1 MSSIY
6 FGVYRDAVM
15 SLARSVVIKFDHVA
29 DAIND
34 QLRILGGTIDDDAPE
49 TWKYY
54 MNLAGEYHSTD
65 VMMSVRSMD
74 TLEMIDFTKENLL
87 LHRATAREYRPGTL
101 YYDNLVRAFPDQAG
115 LINGI
120 LYPID
125 VETAINSNNGD
136 ILYFDPKYVD
146 ENEYG
151 FAYALQDWVRVFYTR
166 WYNDAFNLTDD
177 LYLASFL
184 GHLYGKLPLAIMLIR
199 LKKAKTPQAHSF
211 HIREHL
217 ASNGRL
223 DEFIPY
229 LTIAQ
234 RLYLY
239 RNINYI
245 ERNVGK
251 QEMFDELVKEICTAR
266 GIPLVR
272 YSIKQNTENMPTE
285 LYPTVD
291 MTKSDVNYPV
301 VQENMQKVTVG
312 YLLGRED
319 SLARDNAIV
328 KYDAEK
334 EIEDKVRSDQFS
346 ILPTKVLD
354 SEVIDRSNSS
364 VRSLTNVLLANW
376 LHLSTSGRY
385 RAYVQI
391 PNPQTG
397 ELMSVTVKDAFII
410 AMYAY
415 YRVWGQVPTKI
426 PQYIAYEV
434 LRNPMPN
441 FEELRKRV
449 QAKYTPA
456 KVIRAI
462 QDGHTPLRSYI
473 STEQFYL
480 DSAQFHQEYLKQWEL
495 YSFQEHPMGRA
506 QAENL
511 VKTHYINRKCTLVEG
526 TISFEQYFTDNGLT
540 ILDLND
546 ADYEQLAKDCINI
559 ATGANLY
566 EVITLGSIQREL
578 LRLMG
583 RLSSYPL
590 QFLRNVA
597 FTDFHVVG
605 VTSTRV
611 GDVDSEAF
619 AGMHTPVANINV
631 QSYRTAGN
639 QIFQISDST
648 ITPPVDY
655 TYVDEDHYHFDPC
668 VNIQETSF
676 NHSSYY
682 LSVAHVTVHG
692 VSIVTDETPN
702 TTGVL
707 DTYLYSNDP
716 TWPVLKE

>member
-29 DAIND
+29 DAVNE
-34 QLRILGGTIDDDAPE
+34 QLRILGQAVDDEKPE

-87 LHRATAREYRPGTL
+87 LHRATAREYVPGKY
-101 YYDNLVRAFPDQAG
+101 YYDNLVRSFPDQAG

-125 VETAINSNNGD
+125 IEKAINSDNGD

-146 ENEYG
+146 ENEYT
-151 FAYALQDWVRVFYTR
+151 FAHALQDWVRVFYTR
-166 WYNDAFNLTDD
+166 WYNDSFNLTDD

-184 GHLYGKLPLAIMLIR
+184 GHLYGKLPLSIMLIR
-199 LKKAKTPQAHSF
+199 LKNAKTPRAHSF

-229 LTIAQ
+229 LTKSQ
-234 RLYLY
+234 QLYLY

-251 QEMFDELVKEICTAR
+251 QELFDELVKEICTAR

-301 VQENMQKVTVG
+301 VQENMGKVTVG

-319 SLARDNAIV
+319 SLARDNAKV
-328 KYDAEK
+328 KFDAEI
-334 EIEDKVRSDQFS
+334 EIIDKVRSDQFS

-364 VRSLTNVLLANW
+364 VRSLTHVLLNNW
-376 LHLSTSGRY
+376 LHLATSGRY

-397 ELMSVTVKDAFII
+397 ELMAVTVKDAFILAI
-410 AMYAY
+410 YAY
-415 YRVWGQVPTKI
+415 YRVWDLLPTKI
-426 PQYIAYEV
+426 PQMNVYEV
-434 LRNPMPN
+434 LRSPLPN
-441 FEELRKRV
+441 FQELSAKV

-462 QDGHTPLRSYI
+462 QDGFTPLRSYI

-506 QAENL
+506 QAENT
-511 VKTHYINRKCTLVEG
+511 VKSHYINRTCTLVD
-526 TISFEQYFTDNGLT
+526 TPTSFEAYFAASGIQVTDLSKP
-540 ILDLND
+540 
-546 ADYEQLAKDCINI
+546 DYEQLAVDCINI

-583 RLSSYPL
+583 RLTSYPL

-605 VTSTRV
+605 VVAARV
-611 GDVDSEAF
+611 GDVDSEAS
-619 AGMHTPVANINV
+619 AYMHVPVANIDV
-631 QSYRTAGN
+631 QTYRTAGAHW
-639 QIFQISDST
+639 FQVGEVV
-648 ITPPVDY
+648 ITPSSNY
-655 TYVDEDHYHFDPC
+655 TYTDEGRWPIDPC
-668 VNIQETSF
+668 VNITETSF
-676 NHSSYY
+676 NGSSYY
-682 LSVAHVTVHG
+682 LSIAHVTVHG
-692 VSIVTDETPN
+692 VSITTEETPN

-707 DTYLYSNDP
+707 DQYQNSTDP
-716 TWPVLKE
+716 TWPILKE